1 MIITVEE
8 LQKTALYEEI
18 TDAITRDDDTV
29 ITMQIL
35 AAQSLCATYL
45 FKYNLK
51 AVFGDDSIDPVVPP
65 TKKCPALAEI
75 VKVIACYYLLR
86 QSNPNVPIDLY
97 KSDYDQAIQLL
108 ADIRDGHN
116 QLTELDYIEDDPNT
130 PHDESMS
137 IGVAWDSNPKRT
149 NFF

>member
-8 LQKTALYEEI
+8 LQKTTLYEEI

-29 ITMQIL
+29 IKMQIL

-45 FKYNLK
+45 FKYQLK
-51 AVFGDDSIDPVVPP
+51 PVFGDDTVTPVVAP
-65 TKKCPALAEI
+65 TKKCPALENI

-86 QSNPNVPIDLY
+86 QSNPNVVIDLY
-97 KSDYDQAIQLL
+97 KDDYEQAIKLL
-108 ADIRDGHN
+108 QDIRDGNN
-116 QLTELDYIEDDPNT
+116 QLSELDYAENDPDT
-130 PHDESMS
+130 PYDES
-137 IGVAWDSNPKRT
+137 IANGVSFSSNPKRQ

>member
-18 TDAITRDDDTV
+18 TDAITRDDDAV

-35 AAQSLCATYL
+35 AAQSLCSTYL
-45 FKYNLK
+45 FKYDLK
-51 AVFGDDSIDPVVPP
+51 PVFGDDSVEPAIAP

-75 VKVIACYYLLR
+75 VKIVACYYLLR
-86 QSNPNVPIDLY
+86 QSNPNVALDIY
-97 KSDYDQAIQLL
+97 KSDYDQAIRLL
-108 ADIRDGHN
+108 CDIRDGNN
-116 QLTELDYIEDDPNT
+116 QLTELDYIGDNPDT
-130 PHDESMS
+130 PQDESLAT
-137 IGVAWDSNPKRT
+137 GVTWDSNTKRK